1 MVSPTFGLRSE
12 RALRKRL
19 CKHNINTA
27 FFQAFFDNFS
37 KKNYLCLI
45 KFKEMTQKETLI
57 SIAERTGFSI
67 STISRVLNGK
77 AQKYRIS
84 EQTVRKIKEFAQKC
98 NYTPNLT
105 AQSLRTKR
113 TNTVGLLVPSIDNPF
128 FANIANVIIHEAR
141 LHDYTVILIDSM
153 ENEKEESEGLNS
165 LLSRNIDGVIVV
177 PCSNTPEQL
186 EEVAQHTPI
195 VLIDRYF
202 PESSLPYVSTDNFQ
216 GSYNATRMLLD
227 YGHRNIRC
235 IQGPSASITSSERVR
250 GYREAL
256 HDFGLDDRAVV
267 SGSDFSIQN
276 GYIEA
281 KLALAEP
288 EPPTAI
294 FALSNTILLGT
305 MKAAEEA
312 GLRIP
317 DDLSVI
323 SFDNYTYLDFLSPA
337 ITRVNQPIE
346 EMGILA
352 IKMLLQMIR
361 DNRANHSQILLP
373 PTITV
378 RDSVRAPRKTTAE

>member
-1 MVSPTFGLRSE
+1 
-12 RALRKRL
+12 
-19 CKHNINTA
+19 
-27 FFQAFFDNFS
+27 
-37 KKNYLCLI
+37 
-45 KFKEMTQKETLI
+45 MTQKETLI

-67 STISRVLNGK
+67 STVSRVLNGK

-84 EQTVRKIKEFAQKC
+84 EETVRKVKEIAQKC
-98 NYTPNLT
+98 NYKPNLT

-128 FANIANVIIHEAR
+128 FANIANVIFHDAR

-165 LLSRNIDGVIVV
+165 LLSRNIDGIIVV
-177 PCSNTPEQL
+177 PCGTDPARL
-186 EEVAQHTPI
+186 EEVARQTPI

-202 PESSLPYVSTDNFQ
+202 TGSALPYVSTNNFQ

-227 YGHRNIRC
+227 YGHRDIRC
-235 IQGPSASITSSERVR
+235 IQGPAASITSSERVR
-250 GYREAL
+250 GYLKAL
-256 HDFGLDDRAVV
+256 HDFGIGDRARV

-276 GYIEA
+276 GYVEA

-305 MKAAEEA
+305 MKAAAEA

-317 DDLSVI
+317 EDLSVV
-323 SFDNYTYLDFLSPA
+323 SFDNYNYLDFLSPA

-361 DNRANHSQILLP
+361 DNRVNHPQILLP

-378 RDSVRAPRKTTAE
+378 RDSVRAPRKSAAE